1 MDNNKTT
8 KSKFLSVT
16 VLNSLITIAEFIGGI
31 LSGSLGLIS
40 DAIHN
45 LQDTVSIVIS
55 YVAYV
60 IGNKKSD
67 SKKTFGYKRAEIL
80 AAFVN
85 AGILILITLF
95 LIIESIKRMGNPQ
108 QINGSLMLIV
118 SFVGLLANGFSMLI
132 LLKDSK
138 KNLNIK
144 ATMLHM
150 LSDTVSSVSIV
161 IAAIFIQ
168 LFNWYWIDPI
178 VTLLVSVWILK
189 EAYDV
194 LKESAN
200 ILMEASPNINLD
212 DVKSSI
218 LTIPEIKNVHHA
230 HIWMINENM
239 ILFDAHINIEGTE
252 NIINTEKLYKKIHD
266 ILLEKYGITHTTIQ
280 VECKNGMQEPL
291 IK

>member
-1 MDNNKTT
+1 MNNKTT
-8 KSKFLSVT
+8 TSKFFSVT
-16 VLNSLITIAEFIGGI
+16 VLNTLITIAEFIGGI

-40 DAIHN
+40 DAVHN
-45 LQDTVSIVIS
+45 LQDTISIVIS

-67 SKKTFGYKRAEIL
+67 FKKTFGYKRAEIL

-95 LIIESIKRMGNPQ
+95 LIVESIKRMGNPQ
-108 QINGSLMLIV
+108 HINGGLMLVV
-118 SFVGLLANGFSMLI
+118 SIVGLLANGISMLI

-138 KNLNIK
+138 NNLNIK

-150 LSDTVSSVSIV
+150 LSDTVSSISIV

-168 LFNWYWIDPI
+168 LFNWYWIDPV
-178 VTLLVSVWILK
+178 VTLLVSAWILK
-189 EAYDV
+189 EAYEV

-212 DVKSSI
+212 DIKKTI

-230 HIWMINENM
+230 HAWMINENM
-239 ILFDAHINIEGTE
+239 ILFDAHINVEGTE
-252 NIINTEKLYKKIHD
+252 TIINAEKLYKKIHEL
-266 ILLEKYGITHTTIQ
+266 LLEKYGITHTTIQ
-280 VECKNGMQEPL
+280 IECKNGMHEPL
-291 IK
+291 VK